1 MGPYKEVWPAS
12 QAEMCPFQIP
22 QLEPVF
28 MSQASACQA
37 WAFCSAVVQRGWGK
51 RCVATYQ
58 PCSTWVPFTATRLA
72 IIELGFGRNS
82 SMVLN
87 WFFVSQAARKFW
99 ILQVRK
105 CELGVAPIDQTD
117 NRQDTCLLLWDS
129 VSLLLNGRICSL

>member
-37 WAFCSAVVQRGWGK
+37 WAFCLAVAPRLGQK
-51 RCVATYQ
+51 M
-58 PCSTWVPFTATRLA
+58 CSYMPTMFHMGAFYCHKVGIT
-72 IIELGFGRNS
+72 ELGFGWNS
-82 SMVLN
+82 SVVLN

-105 CELGVAPIDQTD
+105 YELSVAPIDQTD
-117 NRQDTCLLLWDS
+117 NRQNTCLLLWDS
-129 VSLLLNGRICSL
+129 GSPLLNGRICSL